1 MIACGAGAGVM
12 NRTKWMRLAVR
23 DLGDVIRW
31 AGAQNAREIGE
42 FRYRVVN
49 GREIVSFRLV
59 PRYAIDIG
67 AREIIVLAYARAI
80 GWRAWMRDLR
90 RIAGAAMRRGQRPR
104 GGTDSVA
111 PHAASACPQ
120 HTPPAAARPRRP
132 PGVRGRGPWA
142 QSKRQAPAIR
152 SPAPRSFAATRSPRR
167 I

>member
-1 MIACGAGAGVM
+1 MIACGAGTGAM

-67 AREIIVLAYARAI
+67 AREIIVLAYARVI

-90 RIAGAAMRRGQRPR
+90 RIAGTAVRQVHRRLGGAAIMP
-104 GGTDSVA
+104 S
-111 PHAASACPQ
+111 PAASL
-120 HTPPAAARPRRP
+120 PPHRIAQLRPLSAAGRPSRP
-132 PGVRGRGPWA
+132 L
-142 QSKRQAPAIR
+142 
-152 SPAPRSFAATRSPRR
+152 
-167 I
+167 

>member
-49 GREIVSFRLV
+49 GREMVSFRLV

-67 AREIIVLAYARAI
+67 AREIIVLAYARVI
-80 GWRAWMRDLR
+80 GWRARMGQFR
-90 RIAGAAMRRGQRPR
+90 RIVGAGTEWARRKLGI
-104 GGTDSVA
+104 A
-111 PHAASACPQ
+111 PVMPS
-120 HTPPAAARPRRP
+120 AARSLPPHRVAQLQPARR
-132 PGVRGRGPWA
+132 
-142 QSKRQAPAIR
+142 
-152 SPAPRSFAATRSPRR
+152 
-167 I
+167 

>member
-1 MIACGAGAGVM
+1 MIACGAGIGAT

-31 AGAQNAREIGE
+31 AGAQNAREIGD

-80 GWRAWMRDLR
+80 GRRAWMRDLR
-90 RIAGAAMRRGQRPR
+90 RIAGAAMRRARQKL
-104 GGTDSVA
+104 GGAAAA
-111 PHAASACPQ
+111 PSPAASV
-120 HTPPAAARPRRP
+120 PAHRIAELRPLSAASRP
-132 PGVRGRGPWA
+132 
-142 QSKRQAPAIR
+142 SRQ
-152 SPAPRSFAATRSPRR
+152 PR
-167 I
+167 

>member
-1 MIACGAGAGVM
+1 MSACGAGIGAM

-67 AREIIVLAYARAI
+67 AREIIFLPYARMI
-80 GWRAWMRDLR
+80 GWRAWIRDLWG
-90 RIAGAAMRRGQRPR
+90 IAGAAMRRVRQKLGI
-104 GGTDSVA
+104 D
-111 PHAASACPQ
+111 
-120 HTPPAAARPRRP
+120 AAAP
-132 PGVRGRGPWA
+132 
-142 QSKRQAPAIR
+142 
-152 SPAPRSFAATRSPRR
+152 SP
-167 I
+167 

>member
-1 MIACGAGAGVM
+1 MIAFGAGTGAM

-67 AREIIVLAYARAI
+67 AREIIVLAYARMI
-80 GWRAWMRDLR
+80 GWRAWIRDLR
-90 RIAGAAMRRGQRPR
+90 RIAGAAMRRVPRIPGSTAIMPLPATSVPPHRIAQLRPLSAAGQPSQPR
-104 GGTDSVA
+104 
-111 PHAASACPQ
+111 
-120 HTPPAAARPRRP
+120 
-132 PGVRGRGPWA
+132 
-142 QSKRQAPAIR
+142 
-152 SPAPRSFAATRSPRR
+152 
-167 I
+167 

>member
-1 MIACGAGAGVM
+1 MIACGAGTGAM

-67 AREIIVLAYARAI
+67 AREIIVLAYARVI
-80 GWRAWMRDLR
+80 GWPAWMRDLR
-90 RIAGAAMRRGQRPR
+90 RIAGAAMRRVPRIPGSTAIIPLPATSVPPHRIAQLRPLSAAGQPSRPR
-104 GGTDSVA
+104 
-111 PHAASACPQ
+111 
-120 HTPPAAARPRRP
+120 
-132 PGVRGRGPWA
+132 
-142 QSKRQAPAIR
+142 
-152 SPAPRSFAATRSPRR
+152 
-167 I
+167 